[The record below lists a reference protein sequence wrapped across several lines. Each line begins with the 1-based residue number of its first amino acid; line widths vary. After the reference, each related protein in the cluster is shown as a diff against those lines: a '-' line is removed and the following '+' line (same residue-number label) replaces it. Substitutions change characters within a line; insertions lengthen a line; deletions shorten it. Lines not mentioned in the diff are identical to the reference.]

1 MLSIKRQQR
10 RRRPRTLDEKFAIEI
25 FLTPSLKKLMIRVS
39 TLLKP
44 IPLSIS
50 LSHKLSL
57 SVSHPVS
64 LSLSLS
70 HPNDLFRISMIA
82 NDNRLKIRIDS
93 TIISLPSQIEIGTIN
108 RKLFSFSLPTLLLF
122 TTKHTNDAS
131 AVQMVNV
138 LKRDPCK
145 GKANIMMLMLTLIHF

>member
-64 LSLSLS
+64 LSLS

-108 RKLFSFSLPTLLLF
+108 RKLFSFSLPTLLLLF